1 MKSMMQVVLA
11 LSIAAAP
18 ALAQTP
24 SPSKPP
30 AAPEPPVKI
39 EAPRPPDP
47 PGQPLNIRFDVT
59 IVDEGGPQTSRKAIS
74 VTVAD
79 REIGLVRASVSIPG
93 HGDVPV
99 SLDVRPALG
108 SDGKIRTRM
117 VLEYRPTPAFD
128 PKGAVPTP
136 ASMRLQFGVLLENGE
151 KIVAAQAADPVTDRR
166 VSVEVV
172 ATILK

>member
-1 MKSMMQVVLA
+1 MKSLMHAVLV
-11 LSIAAAP
+11 LLIAAAP
-18 ALAQTP
+18 APAQEP
-24 SPSKPP
+24 PSKPP
-30 AAPEPPVKI
+30 AAPEPPAK
-39 EAPRPPDP
+39 ADLLRPPEP
-47 PGQPLNIRFDVT
+47 AGQPLNIRFDVT

-79 REIGLVRASVSIPG
+79 REVGLVRASVSIPG

-108 SDGKIRTRM
+108 SNGTIRTRM

-136 ASMRLQFGVLLENGE
+136 ASMRLQFGVLLKNGE
-151 KIVAAQAADPVTDRR
+151 KIVAAQAADPMTDRR
-166 VSVEVV
+166 VSVEVT